1 MATVERMNCLGPVN
15 SKDLLTKTEVLPQ
28 PQNRQD
34 GPTKVQQRS
43 KISVHEK
50 PIPTVSAT
58 VKSRVPRT
66 CRVQGTEGL
75 CHEIHLSNR
84 FNALGSGAI
93 KCS

>member
-1 MATVERMNCLGPVN
+1 
-15 SKDLLTKTEVLPQ
+15 
-28 PQNRQD
+28 
-34 GPTKVQQRS
+34 GPTKVQQGS

-75 CHEIHLSNR
+75 RHEIHLSNR

-93 KCS
+93 INKQCILWKKLNKKANPFIFFFKLFSKSEKTFIE